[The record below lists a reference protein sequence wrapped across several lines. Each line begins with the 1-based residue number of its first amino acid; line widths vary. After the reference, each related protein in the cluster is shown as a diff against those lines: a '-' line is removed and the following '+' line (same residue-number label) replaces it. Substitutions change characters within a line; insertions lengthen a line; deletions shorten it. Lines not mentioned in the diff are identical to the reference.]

1 MIMQIFEELT
11 QALMVL
17 NKDNG
22 MQLVKDLIDVIHSHK
37 AKATPSAGAQ

>member
-1 MIMQIFEELT
+1 MQIFEELT

-22 MQLVKDLIDVIHSHK
+22 MQLVKDLIDVIHAHK
-37 AKATPSAGAQ
+37 AKATPPPAGAQ

>member
-1 MIMQIFEELT
+1 MIMKIFEELT

-22 MQLVKDLIDVIHSHK
+22 MQLVEDLINVIHSHK
-37 AKATPSAGAQ
+37 AKATPPAGAQ